1 MIHDFSAYEVFAQ
14 HTPTPIFFRPANHQ
28 SFQFW
33 ARARSPGSAALAA
46 IILLSDE
53 YSMPRQQG
61 LRCNK
66 RGDFLQTPP
75 PQAFRLGCQSTSLI
89 VVESH
94 SSVSELLAQ
103 NPVFLAQVLDR
114 LQLALSHPA
123 SQGNHH
129 ELDWIKNFRHL

>member
-1 MIHDFSAYEVFAQ
+1 ML
-14 HTPTPIFFRPANHQ
+14 FRYANHQ

-46 IILLSDE
+46 IIFLSDE
-53 YSMPRQQG
+53 FSMPRQQG

-66 RGDFLQTPP
+66 RADLRQMFP
-75 PQAFRLGCQSTSLI
+75 PQAFRLGCQSTSLV

-94 SSVSELLAQ
+94 SSVSKLLAQ
-103 NPVFLAQVLDR
+103 TPVLLAQVLDR
-114 LQLALSHPA
+114 LQLALIHPA

-129 ELDWIKNFRHL
+129 ELDWIKNFPHLVRSLSQRSSGHPQATSI